1 MSALYRKYRPQ
12 DLSEVV
18 GQRHVVRTLGNAI
31 EAGRVRHAYL
41 FAGPRGTGKTSLA
54 KILAKSLNC
63 QSFDA
68 PTTTPCRRCASC
80 VSIHDATSLDVIEL
94 DAASNRGIDDVR
106 EIRDRVAVQPVEG
119 RYKVYILDE
128 AHSLTTDASN
138 ALLKTLEEPPA
149 HVVFVLCTTEPHR
162 LLDTIKG
169 RCQAFAF
176 TRPGLDELD
185 TVLRWVA
192 RGEDIEI
199 EDAALDLVARAGR
212 GSSRDAISVLDQL
225 ATACD
230 RRVTLADAGTILG
243 VVDAATLTRIADLVS
258 ARDAAGLLV
267 LVDELVEGGQDLGQ
281 LLGDL
286 TEHVRL
292 VFLTRQLGEPPR
304 HGPATA
310 DARADLVRQA
320 AAFDDRTLV
329 AFADGL
335 VAVQGELREGGDP
348 RLPLELLLVRLTRP
362 ASERS
367 LDALLRRVDAIESGA
382 VAAPTVT
389 ISTSAPALPEPPP
402 EPLVPESPAAAPPR
416 VAATARSRTATR
428 SRATGRRAAGRRRTT
443 RGRAGRRDRATARGA
458 TRGAAAHRGRTA
470 DDPPV
475 RGRRPRGPGADP
487 PLAGRGRAAGARGPA
502 LARGGAGACPAG
514 GAGGRRAA
522 ARLRLLGCVPEVARR
537 PGSQPRGP
545 HGRAGQRVRRAP
557 AGTHGD
563 GRRRRAGR
571 RARSGARGGRPGRN
585 PLAREEAF
593 VSRLISDFGATDFD
607 EPEEG
612 S

>member
-1 MSALYRKYRPQ
+1 M
-12 DLSEVV
+12 
-18 GQRHVVRTLGNAI
+18 
-31 EAGRVRHAYL
+31 
-41 FAGPRGTGKTSLA
+41 
-54 KILAKSLNC
+54 
-63 QSFDA
+63 
-68 PTTTPCRRCASC
+68 
-80 VSIHDATSLDVIEL
+80 SIHDATSLDVIEL

-176 TRPGLDELD
+176 TRPSLDELD

-192 RGEDIEI
+192 TGEGIEI

-230 RRVTLADAGTILG
+230 RRVTLADARAILG

-329 AFADGL
+329 A
-335 VAVQGELREGGDP
+335 
-348 RLPLELLLVRLTRP
+348 
-362 ASERS
+362 
-367 LDALLRRVDAIESGA
+367 LRRRAGGGA
-382 VAAPTVT
+382 
-389 ISTSAPALPEPPP
+389 
-402 EPLVPESPAAAPPR
+402 
-416 VAATARSRTATR
+416 
-428 SRATGRRAAGRRRTT
+428 GRAA
-443 RGRAGRRDRATARGA
+443 
-458 TRGAAAHRGRTA
+458 
-470 DDPPV
+470 
-475 RGRRPRGPGADP
+475 RGRRPAPAARA
-487 PLAGRGRAAGARGPA
+487 AAGAPDAAGQRA
-502 LARGGAGACPAG
+502 LRSTPCCGASTPW
-514 GAGGRRAA
+514 RAA
-522 ARLRLLGCVPEVARR
+522 ASRRRRSRSRRPRPRCPTRRRSRSSRSPRPHAPPPRRAGARR
-537 PGSQPRGP
+537 
-545 HGRAGQRVRRAP
+545 
-557 AGTHGD
+557 
-563 GRRRRAGR
+563 GRRRRPPPPVADAAGR
-571 RARSGARGGRPGRN
+571 ASRRSPPHRLRPSRRRERAPTARRRAARSRRPPLPHRRRPARPPSTTSSGPELTRLWQGEVVPQVREVRPSLAAALERARPVALEDGVLQLAFGSSDAFQKSLADQDRNREAARRPCWRACSARGCGYAWRRSTSPSRTSARPGARGGRGRRI
-585 PLAREEAF
+585 PSRARRPSCRA
-593 VSRLISDFGATDFD
+593 
-607 EPEEG
+607 
-612 S
+612 